1 MKDYIED
8 VIFCKINV
16 NINGSRVTYGEFLRW
31 IGIWFLIAMVIGLP
45 REAFFS
51 LKPIDPFLGA
61 PFRVNEYMSKKRFEK
76 ILAAIRYNDTAPPV
90 YKDQFWVVCKLID
103 TWNLNMSEQFGPGWV
118 NCLDE
123 SMSPWTSKYT
133 CPGHVFLPRKPWPL
147 GNEYH
152 SICCCQS
159 GVMFRVEI
167 VEGKDCP

>member
-1 MKDYIED
+1 MDWYMFFNGISNRSIKRG
-8 VIFCKINV
+8 IF
-16 NINGSRVTYGEFLRW
+16 SH
-31 IGIWFLIAMVIGLP
+31 
-45 REAFFS
+45 
-51 LKPIDPFLGA
+51 KPIDPFLGA

-76 ILAAIRYNDTAPPV
+76 ILTAIRYNDYSPPT
-90 YKDQFWVVCKLID
+90 YKDQFCAVRELID
-103 TWNLNMSEQFGPGWV
+103 AWNLNMSEQFGPGWV

-133 CPGHVFLPRKPWPL
+133 CPGHVFLPRKLWPL

-159 GVMFRVEI
+159 GIMYTVEI